1 MTQKVID
8 NVLTLTTPKLMMQA
22 IDDNFD
28 ELYAADIAN
37 LAAAKARANHTGTQ
51 LASTISD
58 LATVVEGYVASS
70 AAVAANTAKVSNVST
85 NLTYNQTATTVTVN
99 SSDGTDVV
107 LPAATS
113 TLAGVMSAAQV
124 TAMAANTAKVS
135 NVTTNLTYSQ
145 TSTTLTVLSSDGTDA
160 VLPTATTSLAGV
172 MSAAQVTKLNT
183 ASASYTAPWI

>member
-1 MTQKVID
+1 MAQIVID
-8 NVLTLTTPKLMMQA
+8 NVATLTTPKLMMAA

-28 ELYAADIAN
+28 ELYAADVAN

-85 NLTYNQTATTVTVN
+85 NLTYDQTATTVTIN

-107 LPAATS
+107 LPAATTS
-113 TLAGVMSAAQV
+113 LAGVMSAAQV

-183 ASASYTAPWI
+183 ASAAYTAPWI

>member
-1 MTQKVID
+1 MAQIVID
-8 NVLTLTTPKLMMQA
+8 NVATLTTPKAMMAA

-28 ELYAADIAN
+28 ELYAADAAN
-37 LAAAKARANHTGTQ
+37 LTAAKARANHTGTQ

-58 LATVVEGYVASS
+58 LATVVEGYVSSS

-85 NLTYNQTATTVTVN
+85 NLSYTLTASSVTVV
-99 SSDGTDVV
+99 SSDGLDAII
-107 LPAATS
+107 PAADT
-113 TLAGVMSAAQV
+113 TLAGVMSAAHV
-124 TAMAANTAKVS
+124 NAIAANTAKVS

-172 MSAAQVTKLNT
+172 MSAAMVTKLNK

>member
-1 MTQKVID
+1 MAQIVID
-8 NVLTLTTPKLMMQA
+8 NVATLTTPKLMMAA

-28 ELYAADIAN
+28 ELYAADVAN
-37 LAAAKARANHTGTQ
+37 LAAAKSRANHTGTQ

-58 LATVVEGYVASS
+58 LATVVEGYVSSS
-70 AAVAANTAKVSNVST
+70 AAV
-85 NLTYNQTATTVTVN
+85 
-99 SSDGTDVV
+99 
-107 LPAATS
+107 
-113 TLAGVMSAAQV
+113 
-124 TAMAANTAKVS
+124 AANTAKVS

-145 TSTTLTVLSSDGTDA
+145 TATTLTVLSSDGTDA